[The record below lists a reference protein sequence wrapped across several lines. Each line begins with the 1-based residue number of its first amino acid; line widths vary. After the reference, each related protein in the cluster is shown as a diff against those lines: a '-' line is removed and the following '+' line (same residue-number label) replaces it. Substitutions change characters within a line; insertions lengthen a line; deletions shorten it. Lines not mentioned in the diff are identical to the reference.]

1 MNSDQQWI
9 VRVERQP
16 HRDGVRRLRKACG
29 LLWQMSLLT
38 LTTAESNEKKVEKT
52 KYFVQE
58 VQK

>member
-1 MNSDQQWI
+1 MNSDQQWT
-9 VRVERQP
+9 VRVERLP
-16 HRDGVRRLRKACG
+16 HRDAVRRLRKAYG

-38 LTTAESNEKKVEKT
+38 STTAESNEKVEKT

>member
-1 MNSDQQWI
+1 MGNDQQWT
-9 VRVERQP
+9 VCVERQP
-16 HRDGVRRLRKACG
+16 HRDAVRRLRKACG

-38 LTTAESNEKKVEKT
+38 LTTAESNEEVEKT

>member
-1 MNSDQQWI
+1 MNSDQQWT

-16 HRDGVRRLRKACG
+16 HRDAVRRLRKAYG

-38 LTTAESNEKKVEKT
+38 LTTAESNEKIEKA

>member
-1 MNSDQQWI
+1 MNSDQQWT

-16 HRDGVRRLRKACG
+16 HRDAVRRLRKAYG

-38 LTTAESNEKKVEKT
+38 STTVESNEQVEKT
-52 KYFVQE
+52 KHFVQE

>member
-1 MNSDQQWI
+1 MNSDQQWT

-16 HRDGVRRLRKACG
+16 HRDAVRRLRKAYG

-38 LTTAESNEKKVEKT
+38 STTAESNEKVEKT

>member
-1 MNSDQQWI
+1 MKSDQQWT

-16 HRDGVRRLRKACG
+16 HRDAVRRLRKVYG

-38 LTTAESNEKKVEKT
+38 STTVESNEKVEET

>member
-1 MNSDQQWI
+1 MKSDQQWT

-16 HRDGVRRLRKACG
+16 HRDAVRRLRKAYG

-38 LTTAESNEKKVEKT
+38 STTAESNEKVKKT

>member
-1 MNSDQQWI
+1 MTSDQQWT

-16 HRDGVRRLRKACG
+16 HRDAVRRLRKAYG

-38 LTTAESNEKKVEKT
+38 STTAESNEKVKKT